1 MNPIGALAIGALR
14 AYSRIAPTQRGGYRL
29 ARMARRLV
37 PRPQWAGRFAIPGG
51 ASFDLDL
58 ATYPDCCMAVG
69 IYELDTLRLLR
80 GLLKPGDHFVDCGA
94 NIGYFTFAAMRRVG
108 PGGRIDAFEPDL
120 LNRARLEA
128 HLAAN
133 GSPGNVRVHAVALS
147 DVAGEAT
154 LYHPADATR
163 NHGEASLF
171 APGGNAV
178 TTAYKVTTGRLD
190 ALLDRPP
197 RLIKMDIEGAELKAL
212 KGMTALL
219 QAAAPPA
226 LVIEHNPESAA
237 AAGFRAGDLLRFLI
251 ECQPRYRAY
260 WAGWRL
266 GKPKPPEQIDAI
278 ARQGNILYRA
288 D

>member
-1 MNPIGALAIGALR
+1 MSPIGAMALGALR
-14 AYSRIAPTQRGGYRL
+14 AYSRITPTQRGGYRL
-29 ARMARRLV
+29 VRAARVLLPRR
-37 PRPQWAGRFAIPGG
+37 QWAGRFPIPGG
-51 ASFDLDL
+51 AAFDLDL

-80 GLLKPGDHFVDCGA
+80 SLLKPGDHFVDCGA
-94 NIGYFTFAAMRRVG
+94 NIGYFTFAAARRVG
-108 PGGRIDAFEPDL
+108 PTGRVDAFEPDP

-133 GSPGNVRVHAVALS
+133 GSPANVHVHALAAS
-147 DVAGEAT
+147 DSAGEAT
-154 LYHPADATR
+154 LYHPANSSH

-171 APGGNAV
+171 ATAGAAA
-178 TTAYKVTTGRLD
+178 TAYKVATARLD
-190 ALLDRPP
+190 QILDRPP
-197 RLIKMDIEGAELKAL
+197 RLIKMDIEGAELAAL

-219 QAAAPPA
+219 RAATPPT

-237 AAGFRAGDLLRFLI
+237 TAGYRPGDLLRYLN

-266 GKPKPPEQIDAI
+266 GKARSPQQIDAI

>member
-1 MNPIGALAIGALR
+1 MNPIGALALGALR
-14 AYSRIAPTQRGGYRL
+14 AYSRITPTQRGGYRL
-29 ARMARRLV
+29 ARLVRRLV
-37 PRPQWAGRFAIPGG
+37 PRRQWAGRFPIPGG
-51 ASFDLDL
+51 AMFELNL

-94 NIGYFTFAAMRRVG
+94 NIGYFTFAAARCVGASGRV
-108 PGGRIDAFEPDL
+108 DAFEPDP

-133 GSPGNVRVHAVALS
+133 GSPANVRVHAVALS
-147 DVAGEAT
+147 EAAGEAT
-154 LYHPADATR
+154 LYHPADASR

-171 APGGNAV
+171 APAGGTA
-178 TTAYKVTTGRLD
+178 TTAYEVATARLD
-190 ALLDRPP
+190 AMLDHPP
-197 RLIKMDIEGAELKAL
+197 QLIKMDIEGAELTAL

-219 QAAAPPA
+219 RAAAPPA

-237 AAGFRAGDLLRFLI
+237 SAGFRAGDLLRYLNQ
-251 ECQPRYRAY
+251 CQPRYRAY

-266 GKPKPPEQIDAI
+266 GKPKSADDIDAI
-278 ARQGNILYRA
+278 TRQGNILYRA
-288 D
+288 E

>member
-1 MNPIGALAIGALR
+1 MNPFGALALGALR
-14 AYSRIAPTQRGGYRL
+14 VYSRITPTQRGGYRL
-29 ARMARRLV
+29 VRAARRLV
-37 PRPQWAGRFAIPGG
+37 PRGQWAGRFPIPGG
-51 ASFDLDL
+51 ATFDLDL

-80 GLLKPGDHFVDCGA
+80 GLLAPGQHFVDCGA
-94 NIGYFTFAAMRRVG
+94 NIGYFTFAAAARVG
-108 PGGRIDAFEPDL
+108 TTGRVDAFEPDP

-133 GSPGNVRVHAVALS
+133 GSPTNVRVHAMALS
-147 DVAGEAT
+147 DSAGEAT
-154 LYHPADATR
+154 LYHPAESSH

-171 APGGNAV
+171 ATGRIA
-178 TTAYKVTTGRLD
+178 TTEYKVATARLD
-190 ALLDRPP
+190 EVLDHPP
-197 RLIKMDIEGAELKAL
+197 HVIKMDIEGAELVAL

-219 QAAAPPA
+219 RAAAPPT

-237 AAGFRAGDLLRFLI
+237 TAGYRAGDLLRYLN

-266 GKPKPPEQIDAI
+266 GDPKSAEQIDAI

>member
-1 MNPIGALAIGALR
+1 MNPIGAFALGALR
-14 AYSRIAPTQRGGYRL
+14 AYSRITPTQRGGYRL

-37 PRPQWAGRFAIPGG
+37 PRQQWGGRFKIPGG
-51 ASFDLDL
+51 ATFGLDL

-94 NIGYFTFAAMRRVG
+94 NIGYFTFAAARRVG
-108 PGGRIDAFEPDL
+108 PGGRVDAFEPDP

-133 GSPGNVRVHAVALS
+133 GSPTNVRVHAVALS
-147 DVAGEAT
+147 HAAGEAT
-154 LYHPADATR
+154 LYHPADSSR

-171 APGGNAV
+171 APAGNTATIAHKVV
-178 TTAYKVTTGRLD
+178 TARLD
-190 ALLDRPP
+190 ALLDGPP
-197 RLIKMDIEGAELKAL
+197 QLIKMDIEGAELTAL

-219 QAAAPPA
+219 RAAAPPA

-237 AAGFRAGDLLRFLI
+237 AAGFRAGDLLRYLN

-266 GKPKPPEQIDAI
+266 GNPRTADQIDAI

-288 D
+288 E